1 MAAKK
6 KRLGRGLGSLIGN
19 VQEATEPTGQELSS
33 ALQELPVDRI
43 QRGEYQP
50 RKHFDEE
57 ALNELAESI
66 RAQGVVQPIV
76 VRREGSHY
84 ELIAGERRWR
94 AAQIAGLDSIPAVIK
109 DIDSQS
115 AAAIALIENIQR
127 EDLNPLEE
135 AMALQRLIDEFEL
148 THMQVAEA
156 VGRSR
161 VAVSNLLRLL
171 ELAEPVKELVNK
183 GLLSMGH
190 ARALLALPKE
200 DQPDLARSV
209 VHRGLSVRET
219 EALVKK
225 TLAPKPPASEQRV
238 DPDIQRLE
246 QRISESLCAQVRIK
260 PGKKGAGQLVIHFH
274 NNDELDGILSHLIDD

>member
-1 MAAKK
+1 MALKK

-19 VQEATEPTGQELSS
+19 VEQVTQATEEEIS
-33 ALQELPVDRI
+33 AGLTELPIDKI

-57 ALNELAESI
+57 ALQELANSI
-66 RAQGVVQPIV
+66 SAQGVIQPIV
-76 VRREGSHY
+76 VRKEGSHY

-94 AAQIAGLDSIPAVIK
+94 ASQLAGLQSIPAVIK
-109 DIDSQS
+109 DIDTQ
-115 AAAIALIENIQR
+115 AAAAVALIENIQR

-135 AMALQRLIDEFEL
+135 SAALQRLINDFEL

-171 ELAEPVKELVNK
+171 ELSEPVKELLNK
-183 GLLSMGH
+183 SLLSMGH
-190 ARALLALPKE
+190 ARALLALAE
-200 DQPDLARSV
+200 HEQSEIARV
-209 VHRGLSVRET
+209 VVNRGLSVRET

-225 TLAPKPPASEQRV
+225 TLGPAPKKVQKPEV

-246 QRISESLCAQVRIK
+246 QKISDSLCTEVKIK
-260 PGKKGAGQLVIHFH
+260 SAGKGVGQLVINFH
-274 NNDELDGILSHLIDD
+274 NNDELDGILQHFLD

>member
-6 KRLGRGLGSLIGN
+6 KRLGRGLGSLIGS
-19 VQEATEPTGQELSS
+19 VQEVTEASEQELQS
-33 ALQELPVDRI
+33 ALQELPVERI

-94 AAQIAGLDSIPAVIK
+94 AAQIAGLQTIPAVIR

-115 AAAIALIENIQR
+115 AAAVALIENIQR

-135 AMALQRLIDEFEL
+135 ATALQRLIDEFDL

-171 ELAEPVKELVNK
+171 ELAEPVKDMVNK

-190 ARALLALPKE
+190 ARALLALGKE
-200 DQPDLARSV
+200 EQPELARQV

-225 TLAPKPPASEQRV
+225 TLAPKPSAAERQT

-246 QRISESLCAQVRIK
+246 QRISESLCAQVKIK

-274 NNDELDGILSHLIDD
+274 NNDELEGILGHLISE